1 MDFVKNWLVVVF
13 AFVVLYEFCVDFVK
27 ELVGCC
33 VCFGCLLLILC
44 GLGERTCW
52 FWCVLWLSFID
63 SVWILCKN
71 LLVVVFALVVYC
83 EFCVDLVKE
92 LVGCGVCFGCLV

>member
-1 MDFVKNWLVVVF
+1 MNWLVVVC
-13 AFVVLYEFCVDFVK
+13 ALVVLCEFCVDLVK

-44 GLGERTCW
+44 GFCVGTCW
-52 FWCVLWLSFID
+52 LWCVLLLSFVIF
-63 SVWILCKN
+63 VWMWRKHW
-71 LLVVVFALVVYC
+71 LVVVCALVVLC

-92 LVGCGVCFGCLV
+92 LVGCCVCFGCLLLILC